1 MRETEL
7 LSQQLERGGAVEA
20 SQRTHLGGT
29 GKDAEYYRQKHL
41 WDFTAK
47 KLQSCKRN
55 LEHAKLHREGGLLFA
70 EGVALLSI
78 IEALKERDEVSQK
91 AMSTEYR

>member
-1 MRETEL
+1 MPL
-7 LSQQLERGGAVEA
+7 V
-20 SQRTHLGGT
+20 GT

-41 WDFTAK
+41 WDFTTK
-47 KLQSCKRN
+47 KLQSCKRS

-78 IEALKERDEVSQK
+78 VEALKERETIKPVREEIG
-91 AMSTEYR
+91 A